1 MKVDDL
7 TKAARTITEDDR
19 RQWKM
24 EGYAA
29 ICLSAYGAV
38 NRLVEKESSAKFR
51 LPPHV
56 RHKAVNVRDLLAE
69 IFTDLMGKEP
79 PSDD

>member
-19 RQWKM
+19 KQWKM

-29 ICLSAYGAV
+29 RCLSAYDAV
-38 NRLVEKESSAKFR
+38 NRLVAQEPTQKFR

-56 RHKAVNVRDLLAE
+56 RHKVVKVRDMLAE